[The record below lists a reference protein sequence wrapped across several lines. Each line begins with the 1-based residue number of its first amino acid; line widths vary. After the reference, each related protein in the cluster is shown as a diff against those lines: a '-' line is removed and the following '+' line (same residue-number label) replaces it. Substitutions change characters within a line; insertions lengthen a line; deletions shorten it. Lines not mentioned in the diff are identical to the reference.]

1 MKRIKEYL
9 TNKKLKIQLG
19 RIGLIILSEIGC
31 CVIFY
36 YIFKINILDYKY
48 VLYGILYVQ
57 IWLPVIFVARAMGT
71 EEKMK
76 QFEFNNFFKKN
87 RIKSRYLSEEYTISR
102 KQGTLLVVCVFII
115 EISLVKIDWINSN
128 ISIVNREAILTVV
141 IGITS
146 MAVAAVIGISLF
158 NKDYY
163 LFFSF
168 NDIMKLEMIDKY
180 NKASLISFSV
190 VIISSLI
197 YGIDTMLKWILVDG
211 IIINIYS
218 NINILYKILKIILFD
233 SKTGLRCLE
242 KLHNV
247 FNIAKLDKTEFRK
260 RKEWSYERLKAN
272 AEYIVVEYVAAIK
285 KLKKIKK
292 IEFGTVFKEH
302 RDKLQKKI
310 KIRKYI
316 AMVFFSMTSFALC
329 DIKQWLEFIEIML
342 LSIIPMV
349 VVDALPKEGSKN
361 EIKNA
366 EMLLYYGSWGYF
378 LYYGGEKIKFSSLS
392 SIIRTNRKKNL
403 DKMNNLNAFFY
414 ITLNYL
420 DKKEHRNIEIIFND
434 VINDIE
440 NNTQVDEKTM
450 TVYFPIFTIGYL
462 FYEKRKKINK
472 VKELY
477 KEIVK
482 ESERD
487 EFEKVFDVQICYLTK
502 YENLNREISF
512 ENEIVDNKKVS
523 NYLMWLK
530 D

>member
-168 NDIMKLEMIDKY
+168 NDIMKL
-180 NKASLISFSV
+180 
-190 VIISSLI
+190 
-197 YGIDTMLKWILVDG
+197 
-211 IIINIYS
+211 
-218 NINILYKILKIILFD
+218 
-233 SKTGLRCLE
+233 
-242 KLHNV
+242 
-247 FNIAKLDKTEFRK
+247 
-260 RKEWSYERLKAN
+260 
-272 AEYIVVEYVAAIK
+272 
-285 KLKKIKK
+285 
-292 IEFGTVFKEH
+292 
-302 RDKLQKKI
+302 
-310 KIRKYI
+310 
-316 AMVFFSMTSFALC
+316 
-329 DIKQWLEFIEIML
+329 
-342 LSIIPMV
+342 
-349 VVDALPKEGSKN
+349 
-361 EIKNA
+361 
-366 EMLLYYGSWGYF
+366 
-378 LYYGGEKIKFSSLS
+378 
-392 SIIRTNRKKNL
+392 
-403 DKMNNLNAFFY
+403 
-414 ITLNYL
+414 
-420 DKKEHRNIEIIFND
+420 
-434 VINDIE
+434 
-440 NNTQVDEKTM
+440 
-450 TVYFPIFTIGYL
+450 
-462 FYEKRKKINK
+462 
-472 VKELY
+472 
-477 KEIVK
+477 
-482 ESERD
+482 
-487 EFEKVFDVQICYLTK
+487 
-502 YENLNREISF
+502 
-512 ENEIVDNKKVS
+512 
-523 NYLMWLK
+523 
-530 D
+530 

>member
-1 MKRIKEYL
+1 
-9 TNKKLKIQLG
+9 
-19 RIGLIILSEIGC
+19 
-31 CVIFY
+31 
-36 YIFKINILDYKY
+36 
-48 VLYGILYVQ
+48 
-57 IWLPVIFVARAMGT
+57 
-71 EEKMK
+71 
-76 QFEFNNFFKKN
+76 
-87 RIKSRYLSEEYTISR
+87 
-102 KQGTLLVVCVFII
+102 
-115 EISLVKIDWINSN
+115 
-128 ISIVNREAILTVV
+128 
-141 IGITS
+141 
-146 MAVAAVIGISLF
+146 
-158 NKDYY
+158 
-163 LFFSF
+163 
-168 NDIMKLEMIDKY
+168 
-180 NKASLISFSV
+180 
-190 VIISSLI
+190 
-197 YGIDTMLKWILVDG
+197 
-211 IIINIYS
+211 
-218 NINILYKILKIILFD
+218 
-233 SKTGLRCLE
+233 
-242 KLHNV
+242 
-247 FNIAKLDKTEFRK
+247 
-260 RKEWSYERLKAN
+260 
-272 AEYIVVEYVAAIK
+272 
-285 KLKKIKK
+285 
-292 IEFGTVFKEH
+292 
-302 RDKLQKKI
+302 
-310 KIRKYI
+310 
-316 AMVFFSMTSFALC
+316 MTSFALC